1 VLGYPVAAAL
11 IPASAVA
18 LGGRPVEAGLPPA
31 QADDANLV
39 KPVPASQPDAVRA
52 ELEATGL
59 QLTAAQTALVQTE
72 SQIQAFKSTMRR
84 QAVDAFVDGGPA
96 SSGDAVLSGS
106 ESGQLVRTEYVDT
119 VTGDERAATQWLAQ
133 KQAVLRMEQ
142 ARLVADEQA
151 EDAILA
157 SAASTQ
163 TAVAAAAPLQP
174 LPPPATGYVNPLS
187 RISNLQPKR
196 IDQGVDYSG
205 SGPLIALGSGTI
217 RMTYEGGWPDG
228 ILIALQLDSG
238 PLAGQVVY
246 YAENISPT
254 VSVGQRVATGA
265 AVGTLRDA
273 YPNLEIGWGGGGSA
287 GGVIGNTL
295 ARTQGQTGGES
306 VATQAGISFN
316 QLLSSLG
323 APGGIRQG

>member
-1 VLGYPVAAAL
+1 VATALKPVSDV
-11 IPASAVA
+11 AS
-18 LGGRPVEAGLPPA
+18 GDRPVEARVA
-31 QADDANLV
+31 STQAENANLV
-39 KPVPASQPDAVRA
+39 HPVLANQPDAVRA

-59 QLTAAQTALVQTE
+59 QLAAAQAALAQTQR
-72 SQIQAFKSTMRR
+72 QIQALRSSLQR

-106 ESGQLVRTEYVDT
+106 ESDQLVRTEYVDT
-119 VTGDERAATQWLAQ
+119 VAGDERANAQ
-133 KQAVLRMEQ
+133 RLVQQQAALRMEQ

-157 SAASTQ
+157 SAASTH
-163 TAVAAAAPLQP
+163 TALATASLLQP
-174 LPPPATGYVNPLS
+174 LPPPTTTYVNPLS
-187 RISNLQPKR
+187 RISSLQPKR

-205 SGPLIALGSGTI
+205 SGPLIALGGGTI

-228 ILIALQLDSG
+228 TFIALQLDSG

-246 YAENISPT
+246 YAENVTPT
-254 VSVGQRVATGA
+254 VSVGQRVATGDV
-265 AVGTLRDA
+265 VGTLHDA

-316 QLLSSLG
+316 QLLISLG